1 VVGSWGKPAGVASA
15 TAKTDSATACAC
27 RRQLASLGGSSSSSS
42 GWLGAAR
49 GADQAARACLMR
61 RAAYVLLPD
70 GITPAAAGFALHLV
84 FVCCRACGL
93 VLDVVAALG

>member
-1 VVGSWGKPAGVASA
+1 
-15 TAKTDSATACAC
+15 
-27 RRQLASLGGSSSSSS
+27 
-42 GWLGAAR
+42 
-49 GADQAARACLMR
+49 MR